1 MSVIPC
7 DQDSRLR
14 AEIDRFAE
22 ALKTQAHQLGD
33 HGLTEQDFY
42 NSPILRGAIEKLRGE
57 FSATMR
63 GKREFVQHVLNHM
76 QDGDFIADWDRAK
89 AGARNDYYVQLKSGR
104 TAVIDL
110 KGCLDG
116 ANTNIFE
123 RPPEADEFVTWSLCT
138 NSGADPRR
146 NAWSGIHTRLSAE
159 MISRN
164 QRVDGVVIWDWICG
178 TMGRPCPKLATL
190 TGPARAT
197 TLGPFST
204 PPPCVYVLPGEIPSL
219 ERPHASAQGL
229 GAVELLSA
237 FHRAF
242 GGRDDE
248 VHFVDFELAE
258 QGEGLFR
265 RTTVRRGG
273 QRQHASDMTA
283 IRRV

>member
-1 MSVIPC
+1 VSVIPC
-7 DQDSRLR
+7 EQDSRLR
-14 AEIDRFAE
+14 AEIDQFAN

-33 HGLTEQDFY
+33 HGLDEASFY
-42 NSPILRGAIEKLRGE
+42 SSPILRGAIEKLRGE
-57 FSATMR
+57 FSATLR

-76 QDGDFIADWDRAK
+76 QDGGFIADWDRAK
-89 AGARNDYYVQLKSGR
+89 GGARNDYYVRLNSGR
-104 TAVIDL
+104 LAVIDQ

-164 QRVDGVVIWDWICG
+164 QRVDGVVIWDMICG
-178 TMGRPCPKLATL
+178 TSGRPCPKLAALAPSIRKT
-190 TGPARAT
+190 A
-197 TLGPFST
+197 LGPFTT
-204 PPPCVYVLPGEIPSL
+204 PPPCVYVLPGQIPSL
-219 ERPHASAQGL
+219 VQPYVRAQSL
-229 GAVELLSA
+229 DQVELLRA

-242 GGRDDE
+242 GGLDDE
-248 VHFVDFELAE
+248 VNYVDFELSAL
-258 QGEGLFR
+258 GEEVFR
-265 RTTVRRGG
+265 RTTIRRAGVV
-273 QRQHASDMTA
+273 QHASDMTA

>member
-7 DQDSRLR
+7 EQDPRLHAQIDQ
-14 AEIDRFAE
+14 FAD

-33 HGLTEQDFY
+33 HGLDEASFY

-57 FSATMR
+57 FSATLR

-76 QDGDFIADWDRAK
+76 QDGGFIADWDRAK
-89 AGARNDYYVQLKSGR
+89 GGARNDYYVRLNSGR
-104 TAVIDL
+104 LAVIDQ

-164 QRVDGVVIWDWICG
+164 QRVDGLVIWDMICG
-178 TMGRPCPKLATL
+178 TAGRPCPKLATL
-190 TGPARAT
+190 ASPNRST
-197 TLGPFST
+197 TLGPFTT
-204 PPPCVYVLPGEIPSL
+204 PPPCVYVLPGQIPSL
-219 ERPHASAQGL
+219 AHPFAAAQAL
-229 GAVELLSA
+229 DRVELLDA

-242 GGRDDE
+242 GGLDE
-248 VHFVDFELAE
+248 EVNYVDIELGE
-258 QGEGLFR
+258 QGAGVFR
-265 RTTVRRGG
+265 RTTILRAGIV
-273 QRQHASDMTA
+273 QHASEMTA